1 VALVLAFGVVLL
13 VSVSLSG
20 VAARTVLSTALLFLV
35 AGALIGPGG
44 LAIVHIGPDDP
55 IVSLLA
61 DIALFT
67 VLFTDG
73 QRANLSALKQNWSL
87 SGRSQPWRF
96 SSFGPHPCC
105 YRWCAHRCHSVSG
118 LQQPGSAPRDLLRW
132 STVCWPCNPAS
143 LSASLYSI
151 LSVSQSPYPSC
162 CTRPPTCRSRGCC
175 ASNPPTSCPRADQL
189 LMSPP
194 TPRHRAIDATNRMIT
209 RVRRRR
215 V

>member
-1 VALVLAFGVVLL
+1 MALVLAFGVVLL

-132 STVCWPCNPAS
+132 STVCWPGNPAS

-162 CTRPPTCRSRGCC
+162 CTRPPTCG
-175 ASNPPTSCPRADQL
+175 RADVAHR
-189 LMSPP
+189 
-194 TPRHRAIDATNRMIT
+194 TPRRIALGPTNCS
-209 RVRRRR
+209 
-215 V
+215 